1 MSPILTLTRVH
12 LGDLTGHDLKTAD
25 ASELKVIQLIYLRLI
40 RTHLSPPPAAQRT
53 AKGGYA

>member
-25 ASELKVIQLIYLRLI
+25 VSGLIVTQIIYSLYI
-40 RTHLSPPPAAQRT
+40 
-53 AKGGYA
+53 YV